1 MMRHWW
7 AALPLALLL
16 CLLGAC
22 ASDAEGQKN
31 EVQPE
36 DLLRAEQLLADKGL
50 AATERDLSKVANDLQ
65 RLHGTFW
72 RDVVELDG
80 QPIGTHDPTYVIAYD
95 NGVTETLLSTEDGS
109 GPTNVIVQTGSLTD
123 TWVYRSSGQVVFNGQ
138 SIHTHC
144 RDTKAN
150 ATVQLRT
157 IPASHL
163 NQSSESHEDLMTD
176 PAFQRSN
183 QDKTVDSLPL
193 LKKAGEIT
201 LSSRINA
208 LAVSA
213 ANSLEE
219 LGCQASGAEIAA
231 AVGAALAENKDLA
244 GRCLAETTDSPS
256 YMLFQYDSED
266 AVAYVI
272 DTYSAPYIYG
282 DHFVW
287 GILEER

>member
-7 AALPLALLL
+7 AALPLALFL

-36 DLLRAEQLLADKGL
+36 DLLRAEQLLADKDL

-72 RDVVELDG
+72 REVVELDG

-150 ATVQLRT
+150 AAVRLHT
-157 IPASHL
+157 IPAASL

-176 PAFQRSN
+176 PAFQCSDQN
-183 QDKTVDSLPL
+183 GAVDSLPL
-193 LKKAGEIT
+193 LKKAGETT

-213 ANSLEE
+213 ANSLED

>member
-36 DLLRAEQLLADKGL
+36 DLLRAEQLLADKDL

-65 RLHGTFW
+65 RLHDTFW
-72 RDVVELDG
+72 REVVELDG

-109 GPTNVIVQTGSLTD
+109 GPTNVIIQAGDLTD
-123 TWVYRSSGQVVFNGQ
+123 TWVYRSSGQIVFNGQ
-138 SIHTHC
+138 SIRTHC

-150 ATVQLRT
+150 AAVRLRT
-157 IPASHL
+157 IPAASL
-163 NQSSESHEDLMTD
+163 NQSPESHEDLMTD
-176 PAFQRSN
+176 P
-183 QDKTVDSLPL
+183 
-193 LKKAGEIT
+193 
-201 LSSRINA
+201 
-208 LAVSA
+208 
-213 ANSLEE
+213 
-219 LGCQASGAEIAA
+219 A